1 MNREAPSTMSSVFR
15 DKFLLLIPNLPA
27 WLKAPFTGLMG
38 QPDKYGYYSFSNRKL
53 EVVLLSIG
61 NVATSLLMYVAVTT
75 LYFTS
80 GSASSVVGVIA
91 IALTITVCGTLFQ
104 NQQFIT
110 ILGT

>member
-1 MNREAPSTMSSVFR
+1 MSRVFR

-27 WLKAPFTGLMG
+27 WLKVPFTGLRG
-38 QPDKYGYYSFSNRKL
+38 QPDKYGYYSFSNRTL
-53 EVVLLSIG
+53 EVVSLSIG
-61 NVATSLLMYVAVTT
+61 NVVASLLMYVAVTV
-75 LYFTS
+75 LYLTA

-91 IALTITVCGTLFQ
+91 IALAITACCILFQ